1 MGNVKILAIDDNED
15 NIVVLKALLSKAFKN
30 AKYISALSGKEGIEI
45 CLSEKPD
52 VILLDFEMPEMDG
65 YEVCRLLK
73 TDENTK
79 TIPIV
84 IITAGG
90 TDKESRIKALEW
102 GADAFLTKPVDES
115 ELTAQIRAML
125 RLKKA
130 EDRKLDENERLKR
143 MVEERT
149 AELQN
154 ELKERKLAEQALR
167 DSEEKYSILYKDS
180 PDSYLI
186 ISDGVFVDCN
196 KATELMM
203 RGERTQII
211 GKSPDTISPEFQ
223 PDGRKSSESAEEKI
237 AYVLQNG
244 KITFEWVHR
253 RFDGTDLYVEVSLSP
268 IMLKGKQHLF
278 TTWRDITKRKIAEL
292 LLEEGI
298 ELNKSLMQ
306 TIPFGM
312 DIVDEHGIVLYQ
324 SVNFEEVFGK
334 NGVGCNCWEIYRD
347 NKKQCEDCPLLKGI
361 EIGKTK
367 TIESSNVLGGRIF
380 EISHTGMMF
389 NGKKALLEIFQD
401 VTERKEAEKEHQES
415 LDMLNKLAAQ
425 VPGVVY
431 KYCLYTDGSSA
442 FPYSSPGMYD
452 IYEVTPEEVRKDA
465 SSVFTRIHPDDFDFI
480 VDSINES
487 ARNLTKYHSE
497 FRVILPTKGLRWL
510 LCDAKPERMDD
521 GSTLWYGLI
530 TDITDRKLSDIVLKE
545 SEERYRSF
553 ISQVTEGVY
562 RFECDQPMDITL
574 PLEEQIDFIYDHFF
588 VAECNEAIL
597 KMYKLKDMSEMIG
610 KRHLDFHG
618 GRNNEL
624 YRELIRKFIRN
635 GYSIQNGIT
644 EEYDSNGKPLYVSN
658 NSVGIVENK
667 HLVRTWGT
675 ETDITEKIKSEQVQ
689 QVLYSISNAAL
700 TSVDLSELIEI
711 ISNELGT
718 LLNSNNFYIAF
729 YDEKTNMLSTIYEK
743 DEKDVIDTWPAEKS
757 ITGYVIK
764 HQKSMLINEEELYRL
779 DESGEIILYGTPSKI
794 WLGVP
799 LNMNKKVI
807 GALVVQSYNDPE
819 AYTEKDKFMLEFV
832 SHQISISI
840 ERKKSEQEIK
850 DALVRAQESD
860 RLKSAFLANMS
871 HEIRTPLNS
880 IIGFSDLL
888 LDSDFEYDQQMEFAQ
903 MISSSGNSL
912 LAIINDIMD
921 LSKIE
926 SGEARVVNKVFSVQ
940 QILQDIRKEHS
951 FKAEKKGIGLRIDPF
966 NPIEEIF
973 VESDEQK
980 IRQILVN
987 FVANA
992 IKFTEEGF
1000 IDLGIRQINGSVKIQ
1015 VKDSG
1020 IGIPEEFHNT
1030 IFERFRQVE
1039 SAETR
1044 KYGGNGLGL
1053 AISKSLAEMLGG
1065 EVGMESEK
1073 GVGSLF
1079 YVEIPLLSNQRIN
1092 SNESL
1097 LKSGQIVGN
1106 FN

>member
-1 MGNVKILAIDDNED
+1 MGNVKILAIDDNAD
-15 NIVVLKALLSKAFKN
+15 NIVVLKALLSEAFPN

-52 VILLDFEMPEMDG
+52 VILLDIVMPKMDG

-73 TDENTK
+73 TDEKTK
-79 TIPIV
+79 TIPVV
-84 IITAGG
+84 IITAAR
-90 TDKESRIKALEW
+90 TDKESRIKALEM

-125 RLKKA
+125 RLKVA

-143 MVEERT
+143 MVAERT
-149 AELQN
+149 AELEN
-154 ELKERKLAEQALR
+154 ELKERKLAEKALR
-167 DSEEKYSILYKDS
+167 ESEAKYSILYNDS

-211 GKSPDTISPEFQ
+211 GKSPDAISPEFQ
-223 PDGRKSSESAEEKI
+223 PDGRRSSESAQEKI
-237 AYVLQNG
+237 ADAFLNG
-244 KITFEWVHR
+244 KNTFEWIHR
-253 RFDGTDLYVEVSLSP
+253 RFDGSELYVEVSIAP
-268 IMLKGKQHLF
+268 ITISGKQNLF
-278 TTWRDITKRKIAEL
+278 ITWRDITKRKQAEL
-292 LLEEGI
+292 LLEESNAFNN
-298 ELNKSLMQ
+298 LLMQ

-312 DIVDEHGIVLYQ
+312 GIVDEEGNVLFH
-324 SVNFEEVFGK
+324 SVNLEHVFGK
-334 NGVGCNCWEIYRD
+334 QGVGCKCWEIYRA
-347 NKKQCEDCPLLKGI
+347 NKKECLNCPLQKGI

-380 EISHTGMMF
+380 EISLTGMMF

-401 VTERKEAEKEHQES
+401 VTDRKRAEKEHQKS

-442 FPYSSPGMYD
+442 FPYSSDGMYD

-465 SSVFTRIHPDDFDFI
+465 SPVFSRIHPDDFDFI

-487 ARNLTKYHSE
+487 ARNLTNYHSE
-497 FRVILPTKGLRWL
+497 FRVILPNKGLCWRQ
-510 LCDAKPERMDD
+510 CDAKPERMED
-521 GSTLWYGLI
+521 GGTLWYGLI

-610 KRHLDFHG
+610 KSHLDFHR
-618 GRNNEL
+618 GRYNETN
-624 YRELIRKFIRN
+624 RGLIRKFIRN

-644 EEYDSNGKPLYVSN
+644 EEYDSNGKPLFISN
-658 NSVGIVENK
+658 NSVGIIENNQ
-667 HLVRTWGT
+667 LVRTWGT

-700 TSVDLSELIEI
+700 TSIDLSELIEI
-711 ISNELGT
+711 ISNELGK
-718 LLNSNNFYIAF
+718 LINSNNFYIAF
-729 YDEKTNMLSTIYEK
+729 YDENTNMLSTIYEK
-743 DEKDVIDTWPAEKS
+743 DEKDVIDTWPADKS

-764 HQKSMLINEEELYRL
+764 HQKSMLISEAELYSL
-779 DESGEIILYGTPSKI
+779 NDSGEIILYGTPSKI

-819 AYTEKDKFMLEFV
+819 AYTEMDKLMLEFV

-840 ERKKSEQEIK
+840 ERKKAEQEIK
-850 DALVRAQESD
+850 EALVRAKESD

-888 LDSDFEYDQQMEFAQ
+888 LDSDFKYEQQIEFAQ

-926 SGEARVVNKVFSVQ
+926 SGEIRVVKSIFSIHK
-940 QILQDIRKEHS
+940 ILTDIRKELS
-951 FKAEKKGIGLRIDPF
+951 YKADKKGIGLRMDPL
-966 NPIEEIF
+966 NPEKEIL
-973 VESDEQK
+973 VHSDEQK
-980 IRQILVN
+980 IRQILIN

-992 IKFTEEGF
+992 IKFTEKGC
-1000 IDLGIRQINGSVKIQ
+1000 IDLGIRINDGRIKIQ

-1039 SAETR
+1039 SSETR

-1065 EVGMESEK
+1065 EIGMESEK
-1073 GVGSLF
+1073 GKGSTF
-1079 YVEIPLLSNQRIN
+1079 YFLISQ
-1092 SNESL
+1092 S
-1097 LKSGQIVGN
+1097 N